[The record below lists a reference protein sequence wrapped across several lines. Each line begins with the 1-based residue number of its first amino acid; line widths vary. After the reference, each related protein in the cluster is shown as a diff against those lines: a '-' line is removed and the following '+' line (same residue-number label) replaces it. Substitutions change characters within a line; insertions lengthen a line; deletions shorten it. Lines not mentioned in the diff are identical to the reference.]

1 MASIIS
7 PIIQLSKLRFSGSL
21 ICKDLGKAW
30 ASFTK
35 QRRQISRFP
44 GNVVFVFVFS
54 YLPPSHPPNHI
65 TKKEDK
71 EIKEQVIPEVTRCSA
86 FVIDN

>member
-1 MASIIS
+1 MAGIIS

-21 ICKDLGKAW
+21 ICNDLGKAW

-35 QRRQISRFP
+35 QRLSKFP
-44 GNVVFVFVFS
+44 DFQGIFKIFFS

-65 TKKEDK
+65 RKKENR